1 MDAPLDAAYPR
12 RAVTERLARAAA
24 RHPWRVIGAWIA
36 ALVLAIG
43 VIATSLGDVLTSDA
57 RLTNDPESYRA
68 YDLEAQRLPPDP
80 NYVTEV
86 IVVRARSAGADTAGV
101 KAYAARVGGELQ
113 RTGDVTIIENPA
125 AISPDGKAALI
136 TLHFNRDGAVP
147 GTVDR
152 LRALSRGA
160 FSVEM
165 TGDDTAD
172 EDFNKLSQ
180 EDLEHGELFF
190 GLPASLLILLIVFGT
205 LVAGVLPLLMAI
217 VAIIVALALVA
228 IVGQEWD
235 LSVFVVNMLTG
246 MGLALGIDYT
256 LFVLSRFREERTAGR
271 DKFDAIAASGMTAS
285 RAVVFSGLAFIL
297 AMTGLLL
304 VPSTIFRSL
313 AAGAILVGLVSVIG
327 ALTLLPAVLS
337 LLGDRVNALR
347 VPFLGRSTGSE
358 SRFWLRVVDRVL
370 KRPATA
376 LALSAGLLILLALPA
391 IGLKTGENGLSV
403 LPDRFPAKQGFL
415 AFERSFGVGTTDTLQ
430 VVVDGD
436 VSSPPVAAAV
446 RRLAG
451 DLRRNPNL
459 RRVSTNLH
467 PDSNLAVIEALPVG
481 DSRSNAAIATAK
493 RLRAETVPRALAGTG
508 ARGLVTGETA
518 ESVDYRTVT
527 ETWLPRVIAFVLLL
541 SFLLLTLA
549 FRSIVV
555 AAEAIVLN
563 LLSVGAAYGVLV
575 LVFVHGVGNELFG
588 FEQVDFIEAWVPL
601 FLFSVLFGLSMDY
614 HVFLL
619 SRIRERYSETGDND
633 GAIRFGIGST
643 ARMITGAAL
652 IIIAVFA
659 GFARGD
665 LVQFQQMGF
674 GVAVALF
681 LDATVIR
688 SVLVPASMKL
698 LAHWNWYLPSW
709 LQWLPNVHV
718 EGPSERAGAPQ
729 PTA

>member
-1 MDAPLDAAYPR
+1 MAA
-12 RAVTERLARAAA
+12 
-24 RHPWRVIGAWIA
+24 I
-36 ALVLAIG
+36 VLSIG
-43 VIATSLGDVLTSDA
+43 VIGTSLGDVLTSDA

-68 YDLEAQRLPPDP
+68 YALEAQRLPPDP

-86 IVVRARSAGADTAGV
+86 IVVRARSAGTSTAGV
-101 KAYAARVGGELQ
+101 KAYAARVGSELDGTGE
-113 RTGDVTIIENPA
+113 VTIVENPA
-125 AISPDGKAALI
+125 AVSRDGRAALI
-136 TLHFNRDGAVP
+136 TLHMNRDGAIP
-147 GTVDR
+147 STVDR
-152 LRALSRGA
+152 IRALSRGA
-160 FSVEM
+160 FSVDM
-165 TGDDTAD
+165 TGNDTAD
-172 EDFNKLSQ
+172 EDFNTLSQ

-190 GLPASLLILLIVFGT
+190 GLPASLIILLIVFGT
-205 LVAGVLPLLMAI
+205 LVAGVLPLLMAL
-217 VAIIVALALVA
+217 VAIVVALALVA

-271 DKFDAIAASGMTAS
+271 EKLDAIAASGMTAS

-313 AAGAILVGLVSVIG
+313 AAGAILVAIASIAA

-347 VPFLGRSTGSE
+347 MPYLGRSAAGE
-358 SRFWLRVVDRVL
+358 SRFWLRIVDRVL
-370 KRPATA
+370 RHPGIA

-391 IGLKTGENGLSV
+391 IGLKTGENGLSA

-436 VSSPPVAAAV
+436 LSSPPVTAGV
-446 RRLAG
+446 HRLAADLRSDA
-451 DLRRNPNL
+451 DLRR
-459 RRVSTNLH
+459 VDTKLH
-467 PDSNLAVIEALPVG
+467 PESNLAVIEALPVG
-481 DSRSNAAIATAK
+481 DSRSNAAIATVK
-493 RLRAETVPRALAGTG
+493 RLRSTTVPQALAGTG

-518 ESVDYRTVT
+518 ESVDYRSVT
-527 ETWLPRVIAFVLLL
+527 ETWLPRVIVFVLVL
-541 SFLLLTLA
+541 SFVLLTLA

-555 AAEAIVLN
+555 ALEAIVLN
-563 LLSVGAAYGVLV
+563 LLSVSAAYGVLV
-575 LVFVHGVGNELFG
+575 LVFVHGVGNELLG
-588 FEQVDFIEAWVPL
+588 FEQVDFIEAWVPI
-601 FLFSVLFGLSMDY
+601 FLFAVLFGLSMDY

-619 SRIRERYSETGDND
+619 SRIRERYAETGDND
-633 GAIRFGIGST
+633 DAIRFGIGST
-643 ARMITGAAL
+643 ARLITGAAL

-665 LVQFQQMGF
+665 LVEFQQMGF

-718 EGPSERAGAPQ
+718 EGPQHDRPEASGALSR
-729 PTA
+729 T

>member
-1 MDAPLDAAYPR
+1 
-12 RAVTERLARAAA
+12 VTERLARAAA
-24 RHPWRVIGAWIA
+24 NHPWRTVGAWVVAI
-36 ALVLAIG
+36 VLAIG
-43 VIATSLGDVLTSDA
+43 IVATSLGDVLTSDA

-68 YDLEAQRLPPDP
+68 YALMAQRLPPDP
-80 NYVTEV
+80 NYVGEV
-86 IVVRARSAGADTAGV
+86 VVIRGRSADADSATV
-101 KAYAARVGGELQ
+101 KAYTARVANDLAA
-113 RTGDVTIIENPA
+113 TGDVTIVEAPA
-125 AISPDGKAALI
+125 AISRDGKAALI
-136 TLHFNRDGAVP
+136 TLHTNRDGVIP
-147 GTVDR
+147 DVVDHVKE
-152 LRALSRGA
+152 LSRGA
-160 FSVEM
+160 FAVTI
-165 TGDDTAD
+165 TGTDTAD
-172 EDFNKLSQ
+172 EDFSKLSE
-180 EDLEHGELFF
+180 EDLQHGELFF
-190 GLPASLLILLIVFGT
+190 GLPAALIILLLVFGT
-205 LVAGVLPLLMAI
+205 VVAGVVPLLMAM

-228 IVGQEWD
+228 LVGQQWD
-235 LSVFVVNMLTG
+235 LSIFVVNMLTG

-271 DKFDAIAASGMTAS
+271 EKLDAIAMSGMTAS

-313 AAGAILVGLVSVIG
+313 AAGAILVALVSIAA

-347 VPFLGRSTGSE
+347 VPYVGRSAGGE

-370 KRPATA
+370 RHPGTA

-391 IGLKTGENGLSV
+391 VGLKTGENGLSV
-403 LPDRFPAKQGFL
+403 LPDRFPSKQGFL
-415 AFERSFGVGTTDTLQ
+415 AFERSFGVGTTDSLQ

-436 VSSPPVAAAV
+436 IRTPPVAAAV
-446 RRLAG
+446 GRLATA
-451 DLRRNPNL
+451 LRNNSGLRQVEVTRYPNE
-459 RRVSTNLH
+459 R
-467 PDSNLAVIEALPVG
+467 LAVIEALPVG
-481 DSRSNAAIATAK
+481 DSRSNAAIGTVK
-493 RLRAETVPRALAGTG
+493 RLRSDTVPEGLTG
-508 ARGLVTGETA
+508 VAARGLVTGETA
-518 ESVDYRTVT
+518 ESVDYRSVT

-541 SFLLLTLA
+541 TFVLLTLA

-555 AAEAIVLN
+555 ALEAIVLN

-614 HVFLL
+614 QVFLL
-619 SRIRERYSETGDND
+619 SRIRERYTETGDND
-633 GAIRFGIGST
+633 GSIRFGIGST
-643 ARMITGAAL
+643 ARLITGAAL

-659 GFARGD
+659 GFARGE
-665 LVQFQQMGF
+665 LVEFQQMGF

-698 LAHWNWYLPSW
+698 LARWNWYLPSW
-709 LQWLPNVHV
+709 LEWLPNVHV
-718 EGPSERAGAPQ
+718 EAPERAHGSAQ
-729 PTA
+729 PAS

>member
-1 MDAPLDAAYPR
+1 
-12 RAVTERLARAAA
+12 VTERLARAAA
-24 RHPWRVIGAWIA
+24 RHPWRTVSAWVVALVLSVGVIGA
-36 ALVLAIG
+36 
-43 VIATSLGDVLTSDA
+43 SLGDVLTSDA

-68 YDLEAQRLPPDP
+68 YDLMAQRLPPDP

-86 IVVRARSAGADTAGV
+86 IVVRATPAAAANTADV
-101 KAYAARVGGELQ
+101 KAYAARVGTSLEG
-113 RTGDVTIIENPA
+113 TGDVTIVQNPA
-125 AISPDGKAALI
+125 GVSRDGQAVLI
-136 TLHFNRDGAVP
+136 TLRMNRDGAIP
-147 GTVDR
+147 STIDR
-152 LRALSRGA
+152 IKALSGNT
-160 FSVEM
+160 FTVNM

-190 GLPASLLILLIVFGT
+190 GLPASLVILLIVFGT
-205 LVAGVLPLLMAI
+205 LVAGVLPILMAI

-228 IVGQEWD
+228 LVGQEWD
-235 LSVFVVNMLTG
+235 LSIFVVNMLTG

-256 LFVLSRFREERTAGR
+256 LFVVSRFREERTAGR
-271 DKFDAIAASGMTAS
+271 EKLDAIAASGMTAS

-297 AMTGLLL
+297 AMSGLLL

-313 AAGAILVGLVSVIG
+313 ATGAILVAIG
-327 ALTLLPAVLS
+327 SIAAALTLLPAVLS
-337 LLGDRVNALR
+337 LLGDRVNTLR
-347 VPFLGRSTGSE
+347 IPYLGRSAGSE

-370 KRPATA
+370 RHPGVA

-391 IGLKTGENGLSV
+391 VGLKTGENGLSV

-430 VVVDGD
+430 VVVDGN
-436 VSSPPVAAAV
+436 VSSPRVAAAV
-446 RRLAG
+446 RRLTG
-451 DLRRNPNL
+451 DLRRDPDL
-459 RRVSTNLH
+459 RRVSAEVH
-467 PDSNLAVIEALPVG
+467 PESRLAVIEALPLG
-481 DSRSNAAIATAK
+481 DSRSNAAIATVK
-493 RLRAETVPRALAGTG
+493 RLRSQTVPRALAGTG

-541 SFLLLTLA
+541 SFVLLTLA

-555 AAEAIVLN
+555 ALEAIVLN
-563 LLSVGAAYGVLV
+563 LLSVGAAYGILV

-588 FEQVDFIEAWVPL
+588 FEQVDFLEAWVPI
-601 FLFSVLFGLSMDY
+601 FLFAVLFGLSMDY

-619 SRIRERYSETGDND
+619 SRIRERFSETGDND
-633 GAIRFGIGST
+633 GSIRFGIGST
-643 ARMITGAAL
+643 ARLITGAAL

-665 LVQFQQMGF
+665 LVEFQQMGF

-709 LQWLPNVHV
+709 LEWLPNVHV
-718 EGPSERAGAPQ
+718 EGPAERAGTAQ

>member
-1 MDAPLDAAYPR
+1 M
-12 RAVTERLARAAA
+12 TERLARAAA
-24 RHPWRVIGAWIA
+24 NHPWRTVGAWVVAI
-36 ALVLAIG
+36 LLAFG
-43 VIATSLGDVLTSDA
+43 VVATSLGDVLTSDA
-57 RLTNDPESYRA
+57 TLTNNPASYRA
-68 YDLEAQRLPPDP
+68 YALMAQRLPPDP
-80 NYVTEV
+80 NYVSEV
-86 IVVRARSAGADTAGV
+86 VVVRARSAQADTAGV
-101 KAYAARVGGELQ
+101 KAYATRVANDLGA
-113 RTGDVTIIENPA
+113 TGDVTIVEAPA
-125 AISPDGKAALI
+125 AVSRDGKAALI
-136 TLHFNRDGAVP
+136 TLHTNADGVIP
-147 GTVDR
+147 DVVDHVN
-152 LRALSRGA
+152 ALSRSA
-160 FSVEM
+160 FAVTI
-165 TGDDTAD
+165 TGTDTAD
-172 EDFNKLSQ
+172 EDFSKLSQ
-180 EDLEHGELFF
+180 EDLQHGELFF
-190 GLPASLLILLIVFGT
+190 GLPASLIILLIVFGT

-256 LFVLSRFREERTAGR
+256 LFVLSRFREERTRGR
-271 DKFDAIAASGMTAS
+271 DKLDAIAMSGMTAS

-313 AAGAILVGLVSVIG
+313 AAGAILVAVVSIAA

-337 LLGDRVNALR
+337 LLGDRVDALR
-347 VPFLGRSTGSE
+347 VPYAGRSAGGE
-358 SRFWLRVVDRVL
+358 SRFWLGVVDRVL
-370 KRPATA
+370 RRPGIS
-376 LALSAGLLILLALPA
+376 LAVSAGLLILLALPA
-391 IGLKTGENGLSV
+391 VGLKTGENGLSI
-403 LPDRFPAKQGFL
+403 LPDRFPSKQGFL
-415 AFERSFGVGTTDTLQ
+415 AFERSFGVGTTDTVQ

-436 VSSPPVAAAV
+436 IRTPPVADAV
-446 RRLAG
+446 NRLATALRNNPE
-451 DLRRNPNL
+451 LRRIDVQ
-459 RRVSTNLH
+459 RH
-467 PDSNLAVIEALPVG
+467 PDVQLAVIEALPVG
-481 DSRSNAAIATAK
+481 DSRSNAAIATVK
-493 RLRAETVPRALAGTG
+493 RLRSDTVPAALEGVAAT
-508 ARGLVTGETA
+508 GLVTGETA
-518 ESVDYRTVT
+518 ESVDYRSVT

-541 SFLLLTLA
+541 SFVLLTLA

-555 AAEAIVLN
+555 ALEAIVLN

-614 HVFLL
+614 QVFLL

-633 GAIRFGIGST
+633 GSIRFGIGST
-643 ARMITGAAL
+643 ARLITGAAL

-698 LAHWNWYLPSW
+698 LARWNWYLPGW
-709 LQWLPNVHV
+709 LEWLPNVHV
-718 EGPSERAGAPQ
+718 EAPERAHDYDQVAGSA
-729 PTA
+729 TR